1 MARNVI
7 FIAPFP
13 TDVTMRF
20 ARAARTLKDVNL
32 LGVCHTQPKGKDA
45 RLFADKALVED
56 AMSAGDMIKAIAELK
71 KRHGQP
77 FRIIGVLE
85 HLQTQ
90 IAQAREHFGVPGTT
104 VEVAE
109 NFRDKSRMKKILA
122 EAGLPVAR
130 NRTIRTVD
138 DAKSFIAEVGFPIVL
153 KPPAGVGSKSTFRVK
168 SMDELLGLLSGLHVS
183 ANNPILGE
191 EFLSGSEFSF
201 ETITVGGVPQVHSI
215 STYSPTCL
223 DAVENPWIQWTCMLP
238 RDISG
243 PQFDDIRKV
252 GFSAIKALGL
262 EAGMTHMEWFRRRD
276 GSVAIGEIAQRP
288 AGANI
293 SIMNAYCHD
302 VDIYRAWCRS
312 LIDGAFD
319 GPWVRKYAVGTAFL
333 RGMGRG
339 RVAGASGFK
348 EIYQRYG
355 KFICEARIPDVG
367 APKSDSYEGDG
378 YIVVRH
384 PEDAAVQKMLKDIIE
399 TIKVYYAA

>member
-1 MARNVI
+1 MSRTIV
-7 FIAPFP
+7 FVAPFP

-20 ARAARTLKDVNL
+20 ARAAKTLKDVNVV
-32 LGVCHTQPKGKDA
+32 GVCHTPPKGKDA
-45 RLFADKALVED
+45 RVFADKAFVKD
-56 AMSAGDMIKAIAELK
+56 PMSGTEMKKAIAELK
-71 KRHGQP
+71 RRHGQP
-77 FRIIGVLE
+77 YRIIGVLE
-85 HLQTQ
+85 HLQTH
-90 IAQAREHFGVPGTT
+90 IAEAREHFGVPGTS

-109 NFRDKSRMKKILA
+109 NFRDKARMKKVLA

-130 NRTIRTVD
+130 NRTIRSMS
-138 DAKSFIAEVGFPIVL
+138 DATQFVAEVGFPIVL

-168 SMDELLGLLSGLHVS
+168 NMDELTGLIGGLHVS
-183 ANNPILGE
+183 AENPILGE
-191 EFLSGSEFSF
+191 EFLQGSEFSF

-238 RDISG
+238 KDISG
-243 PQFDDIRKV
+243 PEFDDIRRV
-252 GFSAIKALGL
+252 GFAAIKALGL
-262 EAGMTHMEWFRRRD
+262 QAGMTHMEWFRRRD

-302 VDIYRAWCRS
+302 VDLYRAWCRS

-319 GPWVRKYAVGTAFL
+319 GPWVRKHAVGTAFL

-339 RVAGASGFK
+339 RVAGATGFTEVYK
-348 EIYQRYG
+348 RYG
-355 KFICEARIPDVG
+355 KYICEARIPDVG

-384 PEDAAVQKMLKDIIE
+384 REDAAVKQMLKDIIE
-399 TIKVYYAA
+399 TVRVVYAS

>member
-1 MARNVI
+1 MARNVV

-20 ARAARTLKDVNL
+20 ARACKTLKDVNL
-32 LGVCHTQPKGKDA
+32 LGVCHTPPKGKDA
-45 RLFADKALVED
+45 RLFADRAMVED
-56 AMSAGDMIKAIAELK
+56 PMSATDIIKAVAELK

-90 IAQAREHFGVPGTT
+90 IAQAREHFGVPGTS

-109 NFRDKSRMKKILA
+109 NFRDKARMKSVLNA
-122 EAGLPVAR
+122 AGLPCAR
-130 NRTIRTVD
+130 HKTITCVQ
-138 DAKSFIAEVGFPIVL
+138 DAQAFVEQVGFPIVL
-153 KPPAGVGSKSTFRVK
+153 KPPAGVGSKSTFRVRG
-168 SMDELLGLLSGLHVS
+168 MEELLSLLQGLHVS
-183 ANNPILGE
+183 AKNPILGE
-191 EFLSGSEFSF
+191 EFLQGSEFSF

-215 STYSPTCL
+215 STYQPTCL
-223 DAVENPWIQWTCMLP
+223 EAVENPWIQWTCMLP

-243 PQFDDIRKV
+243 PAFDDIRKV

-293 SIMNAYCHD
+293 SIMNTYCHD
-302 VDIYRAWCRS
+302 VDLFRAWCRA
-312 LIDGAFD
+312 LVDGAFD

-339 RVAGASGFK
+339 RVAGATGFK
-348 EIYQRYG
+348 EVHKAYG
-355 KFICEARIPDVG
+355 KYICEARIPDLG

-384 PEDAAVQKMLKDIIE
+384 PEDAAVKKMLKDIIE
-399 TIKVYYAA
+399 TIKVYYA